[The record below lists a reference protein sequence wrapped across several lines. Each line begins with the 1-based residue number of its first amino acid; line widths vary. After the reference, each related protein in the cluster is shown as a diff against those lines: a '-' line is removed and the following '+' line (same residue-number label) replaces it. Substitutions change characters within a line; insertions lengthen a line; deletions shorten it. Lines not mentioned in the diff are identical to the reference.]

1 MIDYLWGE
9 IKEIIWK
16 YDGKF
21 QKIGFPEKGST
32 GYYSANITKEEIE
45 KVDGILQ
52 ILNVNTLNTR
62 IIKIEDNHYK
72 VLIAS
77 VTLKT
82 SVHFAEN
89 TKIELVW
96 GDFSPFLRRM
106 VKNLEKAI
114 PHAANKN

>member
-1 MIDYLWGE
+1 
-9 IKEIIWK
+9 
-16 YDGKF
+16 
-21 QKIGFPEKGST
+21 
-32 GYYSANITKEEIE
+32 
-45 KVDGILQ
+45 
-52 ILNVNTLNTR
+52 
-62 IIKIEDNHYK
+62 
-72 VLIAS
+72 LIAS